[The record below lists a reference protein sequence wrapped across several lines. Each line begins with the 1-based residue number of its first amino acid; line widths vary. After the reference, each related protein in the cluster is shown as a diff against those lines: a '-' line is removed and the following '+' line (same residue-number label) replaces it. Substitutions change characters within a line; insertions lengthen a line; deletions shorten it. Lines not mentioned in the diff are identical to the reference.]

1 METAGDV
8 ASSDTISPPRSKTRN
23 AFSELMS
30 PKQKAHPKTTRQVRS
45 NDPDNLGDPR
55 NGLLPYI
62 KAPEDHARVIRFSD
76 DFVLIRDAFPKAV
89 VHLLLM
95 PRDPS
100 KYNLHAHTALADA
113 AFLAKFRKEANEC
126 MLLAASELA
135 NACAL
140 YSARHKQRIKAMD
153 DGTDPAKLPP
163 ARDFTK
169 EIRMGFHAHP
179 SMNHLHL
186 HIFSRDM
193 YSPAL
198 KHRKHYNS
206 FNTDFLLP
214 LHEFPYNED
223 DEKRSVAYQ
232 NANLK
237 KDFKCWRCGRMFG
250 NHFKQLKE
258 HLDQEFLEWRKE

>member
-8 ASSDTISPPRSKTRN
+8 APTETPSTPRPKTRN
-23 AFSELMS
+23 AFSELMA
-30 PKQKAHPKTTRQVRS
+30 PKQKVSPKMTRQMRS

-76 DFVLIRDAFPKAV
+76 EFVLLRDAFPKAA
-89 VHLLLM
+89 VHLLLL

-100 KYNLHAHTALADA
+100 KYVLHAHTALADS
-113 AFLAKFRKEANEC
+113 AFLERFRKEAHEC

-135 NACAL
+135 NACAP
-140 YSARHKQRIKAMD
+140 YSLQHAQRVKAMD
-153 DGTDPAKLPP
+153 EGAAPADLPP
-163 ARDFTK
+163 ARDFTQ

-214 LHEFPYNED
+214 LDEFPYAEED
-223 DEKRSVAYQ
+223 DRRSVAYQ

-237 KDFKCWRCGRMFG
+237 QDFVCWRCGKMFG
-250 NHFKQLKE
+250 NHFKLLKE
-258 HLDQEFLEWRKE
+258 HLEQEFLEWRKE